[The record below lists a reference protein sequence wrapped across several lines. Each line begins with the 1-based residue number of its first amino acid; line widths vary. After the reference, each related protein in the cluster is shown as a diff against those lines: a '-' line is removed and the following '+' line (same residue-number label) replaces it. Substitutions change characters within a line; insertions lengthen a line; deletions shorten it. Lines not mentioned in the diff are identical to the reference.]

1 MERLILRRLRD
12 LVIVLLLVGTAMFF
26 IIHLIPGKPAAALL
40 GPYATK
46 DQIDALTRQMN
57 LDGPVI
63 LQYFTWLGNA
73 VTGDFGKS
81 ITFAQPVLTVIVDHA
96 LPTIFMA
103 LASTVLSVVLAV
115 PLALKA
121 AAKPRSIWAR
131 LLTPITAFGLALPS
145 FWLGLILV
153 LVFGVFLRIFPV
165 SGYVDLLSHP
175 FEGLKYLVLPIIVL
189 ASHQV
194 ALFVATLRESISGE
208 LLNLYLRTGRAKGI
222 KEKTLLYRH
231 VLPNAL
237 LPVITV
243 VGASFGYLLG
253 GAIVLELV
261 FAIPGWGLTLY
272 NAIQSRDY
280 PLILGLTLTMA
291 VLFVIVN
298 LIADLL
304 YVLADPKV
312 RVQ

>member
-1 MERLILRRLRD
+1 MARLILRRLRD
-12 LVIVLLLVGTAMFF
+12 LVIVLVLVGTAMFF
-26 IIHLIPGKPAAALL
+26 IIHLIPGEPAAALL

-46 DQIDALTRQMN
+46 AQIDELTHAMN
-57 LDGPVI
+57 LDGPLI
-63 LQYFTWLGNA
+63 LQYFTWLANA
-73 VTGDFGKS
+73 VVGDFGTS
-81 ITFAQPVLTVIVDHA
+81 ITFAQPVLKVIIDHA
-96 LPTIFMA
+96 VPTIFMA

-121 AAKPRSIWAR
+121 AAKPRSVWAR
-131 LLTPITAFGLALPS
+131 LLTPITAFGLAMPS
-145 FWLGLILV
+145 FWFALV
-153 LVFGVFLRIFPV
+153 LVLIFGVFIKIFPV

-175 FEGLKYLVLPIIVL
+175 FEGLQYLVLPIVVL

-253 GAIVLELV
+253 GAIVLEMV
-261 FAIPGWGLTLY
+261 FVIPGWGLTLY
-272 NAIQSRDY
+272 NAIQARDY

-291 VLFVIVN
+291 VVFVIVN